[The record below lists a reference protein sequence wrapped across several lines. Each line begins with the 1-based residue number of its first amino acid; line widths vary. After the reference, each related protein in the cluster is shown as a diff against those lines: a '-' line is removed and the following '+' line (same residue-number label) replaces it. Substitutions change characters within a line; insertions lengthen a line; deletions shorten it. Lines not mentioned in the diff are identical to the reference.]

1 MNDNGDC
8 RAPVPDETV
17 AYIGLGSNLEQPA
30 DQIRRAFEELG
41 RVPSSRLT
49 GRSRCYR
56 SSPMGPP
63 DQPDYINAVARLTTR
78 LSPHA
83 LLRELQAIERAH
95 RRVRGERWGPRTLD
109 LDLLLYGQSSIET
122 PDLRVPHPGL
132 HERSFVLYPLSDID
146 PDLEIPG
153 NERLSALIARCPA
166 DDLQP
171 LD

>member
-1 MNDNGDC
+1 M
-8 RAPVPDETV
+8 
-17 AYIGLGSNLEQPA
+17 
-30 DQIRRAFEELG
+30 QIQWLTCASLNASSESGKESVLSLSRRWML
-41 RVPSSRLT
+41 L
-49 GRSRCYR
+49 
-56 SSPMGPP
+56 
-63 DQPDYINAVARLTTR
+63 DQPQHFINLLWAFKTDGHSVED
-78 LSPHA
+78 SE

-153 NERLSALIARCPA
+153 NERLSALIARCPS